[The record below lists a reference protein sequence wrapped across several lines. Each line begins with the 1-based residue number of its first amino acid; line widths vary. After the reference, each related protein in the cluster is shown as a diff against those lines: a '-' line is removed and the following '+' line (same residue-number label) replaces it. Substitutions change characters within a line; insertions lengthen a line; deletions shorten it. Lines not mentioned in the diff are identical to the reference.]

1 MSIEMNIRTLK
12 IIVVLFIAALL
23 YLLSG
28 CNVQRP
34 TCLQRESNRY
44 QSSLNSGSHT
54 PMCLTPDVQRYQRQP

>member
-1 MSIEMNIRTLK
+1 MRIEMNLNILK
-12 IIVVLFIAALL
+12 VIVVVVLAALL

-44 QSSLNSGSHT
+44 QTSLNSGNHT
-54 PMCLTPDVQRYQRQP
+54 PTCLTPDAQRYQREP

>member
-1 MSIEMNIRTLK
+1 MNISMNLRMLK
-12 IIVVLFIAALL
+12 IIVVLFLAAPL

-44 QSSLNSGSHT
+44 QTSLNSGNHT
-54 PMCLTPDVQRYQRQP
+54 PTCLTPDVQRYQREP